1 MAEND
6 RRRRREEAAEF
17 WASNEV
23 TEENSVE
30 VTEEVVVRKPL
41 SATLSLRI
49 SDEDLANLKLVA
61 AAQGVGIT
69 TMARI
74 LLQKVLQNP
83 GHQLMLQALQTEEV
97 EEELTEIIKET
108 KIPQGNGE
116 TEFLVLSRGHLK
128 RIGMTLTE
136 AAFRLLFES
145 LAGQSI
151 PVTPREGEL
160 YEQLRELSAVK

>member
-23 TEENSVE
+23 TEANSVE

-74 LLQKVLQNP
+74 LLQKVLRNP
-83 GHQLMLQALQTEEV
+83 GQQLMLQALRTKEV
-97 EEELTEIIKET
+97 EEGVTDIIEEA
-108 KIPQGNGE
+108 KIPKSDGE
-116 TEFLVLSRGHLK
+116 TEFLVLSRTHLE
-128 RIGMTLTE
+128 RISMTLTE
-136 AAFRLLFES
+136 VALGSLLES

-151 PVTPREGEL
+151 SVTPREGQL
-160 YEQLRELSAVK
+160 YEHLRKLSAVN